1 MQSETQALPR
11 ESIPASALVIGYG
24 SIGAR
29 HARLLEQMHTR
40 VAVVSRRLNVFPVVY
55 PTVASALTTDT
66 FDYVVIANET
76 SGHQA
81 TLSELVACGYAGA
94 VLVEKPIWETG
105 AVALEPPPAMWVH
118 VGYVLRFMPGLVAL
132 KALLEGQT
140 IINAEVRA
148 GSYLPDWRPGRD
160 YRTTASASL
169 KGGGGAL
176 RDLSHELDYLLWLV
190 GPWRRLT
197 AIGGHRSGL
206 EIETD
211 DVYILLGEAVA
222 GALFSVSLNYVDR
235 VEERWIVVTT
245 DRDTFRLDLVTGVL
259 TVSGAM
265 VELEQVGIDTLY
277 VRQHVAAFT
286 GSEPCCTFRDGLAV
300 VGMIEAAE
308 QAAIEKRWIER

>member
-1 MQSETQALPR
+1 MQSETQTFPR
-11 ESIPASALVIGYG
+11 ESIRASALVIGYG

-29 HARLLEQMHTR
+29 HARLLEQMGSR
-40 VAVVSRRLNVFPVVY
+40 VAVVSRRPDVFPVTY
-55 PTVASALTTDT
+55 PHVAAALAADA

-81 TLSELVACGYAGA
+81 TLNELIACGYAGA
-94 VLVEKPIWETG
+94 VLVEKPVWETG
-105 AVALEPPPAMWVH
+105 APALEPPRAMSVH
-118 VGYVLRFMPGLVAL
+118 VGYVLRFMPGLIAL
-132 KALLEGQT
+132 KALSEGQT
-140 IINAEVRA
+140 IITAEVRA

-169 KGGGGAL
+169 KDGGGAL

-211 DVYILLGEAVA
+211 DVYLLLGEAQA

-245 DRDTFRLDLVTGVL
+245 DRDTYRLDLVTGVL
-259 TVSGAM
+259 TVSGTM
-265 VELEQVGIDTLY
+265 VELEQAGMDTLY
-277 VRQHVAAFT
+277 IRQHAAAFT
-286 GSEPCCTFRDGLAV
+286 GREPCCTFEDGVAV

-308 QAAIEKRWIER
+308 RAAIEKRWIEQ